1 MMDLD
6 THSGSNTVAVVES
19 VGTGKDAKKKEE
31 RDPYDTTSLV
41 PEYRTPHFGIGY
53 ETDPVK
59 KSMINLQYSLIQWYL
74 PFNLFFIGDF
84 LRKQAFMEKRRLNR
98 EKLESGFTNGV
109 DDGQGAKML
118 LYGYV
123 DDLLVKDSKFNQ
135 NSLTKDLTED
145 FSQSEF
151 LSKLNHPQMS
161 SVPLLSQIAREKA
174 IWPKHTTQK
183 RKTIMTICS
192 RLKRNDGLLVRAR
205 LNSEDIDDQLVSQ
218 LAKSMKHNIY
228 LQHLMLHDNAI
239 TDIGVNELTQ
249 GARWHPSLHTLWLGA
264 NQISDLGARYVSDLC
279 RRNHN
284 IKIVNISNRWP
295 KGGNKDDVRT
305 ALHPHITSIGAECFA
320 KSLRKCCGLTSL
332 CLADQR
338 VRDVGASAIY
348 EALKVCNIRNL
359 SLKGNEIT
367 DASCSMLRI
376 CLEGNPR
383 LEKLDISKNAI
394 GDKGTAEIALGLCKN
409 TILQALNLANNVIDI
424 EGMNRL
430 CECTVKNHTLST
442 LLTVYN
448 KCPDDRAERVVAM
461 RSLSLH
467 NLPYND
473 DRYGNKSLSADQ
485 ENNLKKKLN
494 DDFWNDVG
502 IDVDINNLADT
513 LASTTLDQHPM
524 NETLELGR
532 SLSRGYSQSF
542 KRMSSPWGGGDK
554 ESDNLSTTSSK
565 NSRKGD
571 RASTPKSPGVTVSG
585 KRPLSRAATFTPD
598 PSEQEYGI
606 NYMGSDFK
614 LLSPS
619 KTSRGGSRGGSR
631 GLSGTDDLNNSSNTN
646 PLPAL
651 WEDGLFSP
659 SPGVSFMV
667 PGQSFMVPGQSFMAP
682 GQSFTS
688 DLLGSESRRG
698 NRTPKTPKL
707 SRDLGKTLGVPHIAS
722 MGVMP
727 VRSAT
732 TKYRDSAQ
740 NLIYLR
746 VSTPDDPPEQRP
758 YSLINI
764 ELDRR
769 AERLRV
775 EASRQTDEYK
785 LDKINKIRYGPKFV
799 KGRGA
804 ETRPPD
810 QFWKVWRL
818 IMQQRYPKGIDHA
831 KGCTSTRV
839 GYGDENEEEKQN
851 IEIFDK
857 VSEEL
862 EKIKEKNELK
872 KSRSRSPGGRRA
884 GLVNIESA
892 KPLPSLKAKV
902 TPGQALVM
910 KRKLNDQK
918 KKREKEKAERRN
930 AYDIANIN
938 SDPTGGRAMIRDML
952 GFRNNESFT
961 KVVDTSKGG
970 LTQKISKDIP
980 IVKPVKNIWAKEG
993 V

>member
-1 MMDLD
+1 MDFNG
-6 THSGSNTVAVVES
+6 HSDRDAAAGMES
-19 VGTGKDAKKKEE
+19 VGTGKDAKKKEG

-59 KSMINLQYSLIQWYL
+59 KSKTPLQYSPTTSYS
-74 PFNLFFIGDF
+74 FFCLFLLGEF

-123 DDLLVKDSKFNQ
+123 DGLIVKDTKFNQ

-205 LNSEDIDDQLVSQ
+205 LNSEDIDDQLVTQ

-305 ALHPHITSIGAECFA
+305 ALHPHISSIGAESLA
-320 KSLRKCCGLTSL
+320 KSLLKCCGLTSL

-383 LEKLDISKNAI
+383 LEKLDISKNII
-394 GDKGTAEIALGLCKN
+394 GDKGAAEIALGLCKN
-409 TILQALNLANNVIDI
+409 TILQALNLASNVIDI

-467 NLPYND
+467 NLPYNE
-473 DRYGNKSLSADQ
+473 DRYGSKSLSADQ
-485 ENNLKKKLN
+485 EKNLKKKLN

-502 IDVDINNLADT
+502 IDVDINNVANM

-524 NETLELGR
+524 NETLELGG

-542 KRMSSPWGGGDK
+542 KRMSSPWGGGGGGGDN
-554 ESDNLSTTSSK
+554 ELDNLSTTSSK
-565 NSRKGD
+565 TSRKGD
-571 RASTPKSPGVTVSG
+571 RVGTPKSPGVTVSG
-585 KRPLSRAATFTPD
+585 KRPLSRAATFTPE
-598 PSEQEYGI
+598 PSDQEYGV

-619 KTSRGGSRGGSR
+619 KTSRGGSRDGSR
-631 GLSGTDDLNNSSNTN
+631 GISGTDDLNNSSNTN

-659 SPGVSFMV
+659 GISFMA
-667 PGQSFMVPGQSFMAP
+667 PGQSFMAS

-707 SRDLGKTLGVPHIAS
+707 SSDLGKTLGVPHIAS
-722 MGVMP
+722 MVTLTH
-727 VRSAT
+727 SLT
-732 TKYRDSAQ
+732 
-740 NLIYLR
+740 
-746 VSTPDDPPEQRP
+746 
-758 YSLINI
+758 YSLTHS
-764 ELDRR
+764 LTHSGSH
-769 AERLRV
+769 
-775 EASRQTDEYK
+775 ASP
-785 LDKINKIRYGPKFV
+785 L
-799 KGRGA
+799 
-804 ETRPPD
+804 
-810 QFWKVWRL
+810 
-818 IMQQRYPKGIDHA
+818 
-831 KGCTSTRV
+831 
-839 GYGDENEEEKQN
+839 GDNE
-851 IEIFDK
+851 I
-857 VSEEL
+857 
-862 EKIKEKNELK
+862 
-872 KSRSRSPGGRRA
+872 SRFSS
-884 GLVNIESA
+884 
-892 KPLPSLKAKV
+892 
-902 TPGQALVM
+902 
-910 KRKLNDQK
+910 KLNLFACCYT
-918 KKREKEKAERRN
+918 R
-930 AYDIANIN
+930 
-938 SDPTGGRAMIRDML
+938 
-952 GFRNNESFT
+952 
-961 KVVDTSKGG
+961 
-970 LTQKISKDIP
+970 
-980 IVKPVKNIWAKEG
+980 
-993 V
+993 

>member
-1 MMDLD
+1 MEWGDHD
-6 THSGSNTVAVVES
+6 TVGKSEIVES
-19 VGTGKDAKKKEE
+19 SETGKDVKKKEE
-31 RDPYDTTSLV
+31 RDPYDKSSLV

-53 ETDPVK
+53 EVDPVK
-59 KSMINLQYSLIQWYL
+59 KST
-74 PFNLFFIGDF
+74 F
-84 LRKQAFMEKRRLNR
+84 LRKQAFIEKRRLNR
-98 EKLESGFTNGV
+98 EKLEGGFTNGK

-123 DDLLVKDSKFNQ
+123 DDLLVKDVKFHQ
-135 NSLTKDLTED
+135 NSLTKDLTVD

-151 LSKLNHPQMS
+151 LTKINHPQMS

-183 RKTIMTICS
+183 RKTIITICS
-192 RLKRNDGLLVRAR
+192 RLKRNDGLMVRAR
-205 LNSEDIDDQLVSQ
+205 LNSEDIDDQLATQ
-218 LAKSMKHNIY
+218 LAKSMRHNIY

-239 TDIGVNELTQ
+239 TDVGVNELTQ

-264 NQISDLGARYVSDLC
+264 NQISDLGARYISDLC

-295 KGGNKDDVRT
+295 KGGDKDDVRT
-305 ALHPHITSIGAECFA
+305 ALHPHITYIGAECFA

-338 VRDVGASAIY
+338 VRDVGASALY
-348 EALKVCNIRNL
+348 EALKVSNIRNL

-367 DASCSMLRI
+367 DASCAMLRV
-376 CLEGNPR
+376 CLEGNPK
-383 LEKLDISKNAI
+383 LEKLDISKNNI
-394 GDKGTAEIALGLCKN
+394 GDKGAAEIAIGLCKN
-409 TILQALNLANNVIDI
+409 TILQALNLAHNMIDI

-430 CECTVKNHTLST
+430 CECTVSNHTLST

-448 KCPDDRAERVVAM
+448 KCPDDRAERVIAM
-461 RSLSLH
+461 RSLALH
-467 NLPYND
+467 NVSYND
-473 DRYGNKSLSADQ
+473 DRHDKVLSAEQ
-485 ENNLKKKLN
+485 ENLLKKKLN
-494 DDFWNDVG
+494 DEFWDDAG
-502 IDVDINNLADT
+502 SDVDMSNVADT
-513 LASTTLDQHPM
+513 LASTTLDQHRM
-524 NETLELGR
+524 NEPLELGG
-532 SLSRGYSQSF
+532 SLSRGYSRSF
-542 KRMSSPWGGGDK
+542 KRMSSPWGSGIVGEK
-554 ESDNLSTTSSK
+554 SELDNSSTTSSQT
-565 NSRKGD
+565 SRKNE
-571 RASTPKSPGVTVSG
+571 RTNTPKSPGVAVSG
-585 KRPLSRAATFTPD
+585 KRPLSRAATFTPE
-598 PSEQEYGI
+598 PSEQEYGV

-619 KTSRGGSRGGSR
+619 KTSRGDSKGGSR
-631 GLSGTDDLNNSSNTN
+631 GLTGTDDGSNTAGTN

-659 SPGVSFMV
+659 SLGE
-667 PGQSFMVPGQSFMAP
+667 SFMVPGQSFMAP
-682 GQSFTS
+682 GQSFSS
-688 DLLGSESRRG
+688 DLGTSGSRRG

-707 SRDLGKTLGVPHIAS
+707 SSEIGKTLGIPHIAS

-764 ELDRR
+764 ELDRQ

-775 EASRQTDEYK
+775 EASRQTEEYK

-799 KGRGA
+799 QGRGA

-818 IMQQRYPKGIDHA
+818 IMQQRYPKGIDYA
-831 KGCTSTRV
+831 KGCTSTKV
-839 GYGDENEEEKQN
+839 GFGGDTEEEKQN

-857 VSEEL
+857 MNEEL
-862 EKIKEKNELK
+862 EKIKEKNKNK
-872 KSRSRSPGGRRA
+872 KSPSPTGRRG
-884 GLVNIESA
+884 GLVAIESM
-892 KPLPSLKAKV
+892 KVVPSLKAKV

-910 KRKLNDQK
+910 KRKLNDQR
-918 KKREKEKAERRN
+918 KKREQEKLEKRK
-930 AYDIANIN
+930 AYDIAVVN
-938 SDPTGGRAMIRDML
+938 SDPTGGRAMIRDMM
-952 GFRNNESFT
+952 GFRSNESFT
-961 KVVDTSKGG
+961 KVVTSPSNGG
-970 LTQKISKDIP
+970 LTKKISKDIP
-980 IVKPVKNIWAKEG
+980 IVKPIKNIWAKDG